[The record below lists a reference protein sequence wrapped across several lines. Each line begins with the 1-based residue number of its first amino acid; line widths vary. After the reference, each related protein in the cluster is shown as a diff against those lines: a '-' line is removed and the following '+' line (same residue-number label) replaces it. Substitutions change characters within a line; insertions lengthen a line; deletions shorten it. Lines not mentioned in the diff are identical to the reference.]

1 VKIIGFDTNV
11 LIALK
16 TKRETSYNQSKILL
30 EDCLKGKIKLF
41 VPIPVILETEWVLRS
56 YYKQPKVKIIEFLD
70 ELLEVE
76 NVLTESKL
84 EILYALNLYKY
95 SPGLNF
101 TDCVIITQMQSFN
114 IDEFLTFDEKLRK
127 LYDSFTKN

>member
-1 VKIIGFDTNV
+1 MKKEIEQKISQLQLMESN
-11 LIALK
+11 LQSALLQ
-16 TKRETSYNQSKILL
+16 KRTLQI
-30 EDCLKGKIKLF
+30 
-41 VPIPVILETEWVLRS
+41 
-56 YYKQPKVKIIEFLD
+56 Q
-70 ELLEVE
+70 LLEVE